1 MLHPAAPGVARG
13 LYPPRVIYCIHRWSV
28 KRDRVADHQEAVRR
42 MLDHVRST
50 HPLVRETAFHTV
62 LWGSD
67 VGRPGRI
74 YVEAFETESDYER
87 SEATESTP
95 ECDAVW
101 APIFETIVDGSHTTS
116 IWKGALVD
124 AWTRR

>member
-1 MLHPAAPGVARG
+1 M
-13 LYPPRVIYCIHRWSV
+13 IYCIHRWSV
-28 KRDRVADHQEAVRR
+28 KRERVGEHAEAVRR
-42 MLDHVRST
+42 MLDHVRSH
-50 HPLVRETAFHTV
+50 HPLVRETSFYTV

-67 VGRPGRI
+67 VGRPGRVF
-74 YVEAFETESDYER
+74 VEAFETESDYER

-101 APIFETIVDGSHTTS
+101 DAIFATIVDGTHTTS
-116 IWKGALVD
+116 IHKGALVD